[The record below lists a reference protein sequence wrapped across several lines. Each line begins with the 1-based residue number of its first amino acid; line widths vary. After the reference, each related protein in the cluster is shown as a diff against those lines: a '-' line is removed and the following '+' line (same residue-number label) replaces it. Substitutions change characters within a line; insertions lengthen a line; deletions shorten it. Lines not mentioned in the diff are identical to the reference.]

1 MGTTHKKLPVAAVF
15 VAIFA
20 ASFVAGCHT
29 SAPSTAAPLDGLPAQ
44 ASPSTAIPPTHAAVT
59 ETPVSTATLIPATPK
74 ATSTTFTPT
83 ATYPPEIVATRPE
96 DIVGVWR
103 VKTFVGQGGQVKFPA
118 NLTFRGDGSAS
129 FDETDDPIHIFG
141 GIVHF
146 ADGTATIE
154 SDECY
159 NEVKAV
165 FYHCTMTFVIY
176 STIVDGKP
184 VRIRLVSTG
193 DKGVFITNVNN
204 KFLFLYEP

>member
-1 MGTTHKKLPVAAVF
+1 MRKTHRKLPVAAVF
-15 VAIFA
+15 SAVFA
-20 ASFVAGCHT
+20 ASLVAGCHT
-29 SAPSTAAPLDGLPAQ
+29 PAPPTATALVGLPAQ
-44 ASPSTAIPPTHAAVT
+44 ASRSTAIPPAFAAVT
-59 ETPVSTATLIPATPK
+59 GTPPSTPTLIPAIPTETIVP
-74 ATSTTFTPT
+74 ATPT
-83 ATYPPEIVATRPE
+83 ATYPPEIVAARPE
-96 DIVGVWR
+96 DIMGVWR

-118 NLTFRGDGSAS
+118 NLTFRGDGTVS

-141 GIVHF
+141 GVVHF
-146 ADGTATIE
+146 AGGNATIE

-176 STIVDGKP
+176 STIEDGKP

-204 KFLFLYEP
+204 KFLFLSEP